1 MNKKYRKLTA
11 IIILVVILAMMG
23 TMIIP
28 YLAG

>member
-11 IIILVVILAMMG
+11 IIILVVILAMIG

>member
-11 IIILVVILAMMG
+11 IIILVVIVAMIG